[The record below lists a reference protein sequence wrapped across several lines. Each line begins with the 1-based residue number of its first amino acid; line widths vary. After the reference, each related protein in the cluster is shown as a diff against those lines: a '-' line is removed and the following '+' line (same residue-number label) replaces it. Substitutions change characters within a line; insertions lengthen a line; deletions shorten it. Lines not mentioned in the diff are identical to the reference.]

1 MFSRA
6 CRLAKEKDIEKVFKH
21 GRSASSP
28 NLFLRFCP
36 NHSPK
41 TRITVVAGLKVHKK
55 AVKRNLVKRRLR
67 EILRLNYTKIT
78 PGFDLV
84 LVAKAGTVGK
94 KYKELEQE
102 TRWLLQKSRIFG

>member
-1 MFSRA
+1 MFARA
-6 CRLAKEKDIEKVFKH
+6 CRLAKEKDIEKVFRN

-36 NHSPK
+36 NHLLK

-55 AVKRNLVKRRLR
+55 AVKRNLIKRRLR
-67 EILRLNYTKIT
+67 EVLRLNYAKIT

-84 LVAKAGTVGK
+84 LVAKAGAVGK
-94 KYKELEQE
+94 EYKELEQE
-102 TRWLLQKSRIFG
+102 TLWLLRKSRIFG